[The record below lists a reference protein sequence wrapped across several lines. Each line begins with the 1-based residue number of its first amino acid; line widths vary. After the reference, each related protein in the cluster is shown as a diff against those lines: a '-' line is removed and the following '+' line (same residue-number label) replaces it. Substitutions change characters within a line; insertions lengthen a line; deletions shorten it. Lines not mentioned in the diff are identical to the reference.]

1 MPLIGKPNYRM
12 THPVTNTKIAQYF
25 RVALLFAHDPNI
37 KSRYMILKM
46 VGVPAKR
53 AERKGELATMFTALN
68 DSGVIKYDPELGC
81 YSKGDGFKKLMQVA
95 AENIR
100 SLKKP
105 SKEVEAFIEKE
116 FSTILKFCSN
126 AEHFIET
133 T

>member
-1 MPLIGKPNYRM
+1 
-12 THPVTNTKIAQYF
+12 
-25 RVALLFAHDPNI
+25 
-37 KSRYMILKM
+37 
-46 VGVPAKR
+46 
-53 AERKGELATMFTALN
+53 MFTALN

-81 YSKGDGFKKLMQVA
+81 YSKGAGFKKLMQVA